1 MKRLALI
8 LGMACSTS
16 LLAAQSVTEE
26 VKSNITDTSTSG
38 SISNANLNVT
48 NAQKA
53 RLWGLEEAEWE
64 RYEAIM
70 KGPRGYW
77 SPGLDP
83 LTALGVE
90 AKTETERMRYAT
102 LQVVAEFNRV
112 ESELAYQRAY
122 NQAFK
127 EQFPNRVL
135 ISDTNGQ
142 ADFLKHVL
150 PPGQLKE
157 VPITLFIT
165 LNCPACD
172 SFVKKTVAS
181 KKRLDIYVINA
192 STDNAIRTW
201 ANKMGIPPEH
211 VQRRQITLNYN
222 KDELKLITGQ
232 ATAKPEQLPLA
243 FRRVGQAWQKIDI

>member
-8 LGMACSTS
+8 LGVACSTS
-16 LLAAQSVTEE
+16 LFAAQSITKE
-26 VKSNITDTSTSG
+26 VKSNIEDTSSSG
-38 SISNANLNVT
+38 SVSNVDLNFT

-127 EQFPNRVL
+127 QQFPNSIL
-135 ISDTNGQ
+135 INDTDEQPN
-142 ADFLKHVL
+142 FLRHVL

-157 VPITLFIT
+157 VPITLFVT
-165 LNCPACD
+165 LNCSACD
-172 SFVKKTVAS
+172 SVVKKMVTS

-192 STDNAIRTW
+192 ATDNEIRTW
-201 ANKMGIPPEH
+201 ANKVGIPPEH

-232 ATAKPEQLPLA
+232 ATTKPEQLPLA
-243 FRRVGQAWQKIDI
+243 FKRVGQAWQKIDL